1 VLKHTMLRPDREGPA
16 AAPAVTLATLK
27 PSDTM
32 LTLLARV
39 TPRPVAA
46 A

>member
-1 VLKHTMLRPDREGPA
+1 VSPS
-16 AAPAVTLATLK
+16 VTLAALK
-27 PSDTM
+27 PSDTA

-39 TPRPVAA
+39 SPRPVAA